1 MKRIEFIKSSA
12 LLAFSGSLL
21 NFQKADTG
29 LTNWAGNLRYHAK
42 QVVYPTT
49 VDELR
54 KAVLEIKQGK
64 ALGSKHS
71 FNTVADTTETLIS
84 TSKLNKVISLDTVKG
99 LVWAEGGIKYG
110 DLGLWIDQRGYAIH
124 NLASLPHIS
133 VAGACATATHGSGGT
148 TGNLSTAVEA
158 IEIMKADGTLMMFDK
173 SNPKFYGAV
182 VNIGALGIV
191 TKVALKVYP
200 RFEVTQEVYEN
211 LPMSALKGNIDTI
224 FGLGY
229 SVSMF
234 THWLDQN
241 INQLWVKK
249 KVEGTFKPGPKTI
262 LGATAATTN
271 LHPIKLNSP
280 INCTDQ
286 MGVPGPWYE
295 RLPHFKMGFT
305 PSNGAEL
312 QSEFFVPRKHA
323 YEALLA
329 LEKLH
334 PEVSPILFVTEIRS
348 IAADELWLSPA
359 YKQDVIAFH
368 FTWKPETEKVMAV
381 LPKVEAALKPFNYMP
396 HWGKIFTIAPA
407 DLQSRYPKFKDFVA
421 LAKEMDPAGKWKNG
435 FLERNIYS

>member
-158 IEIMKADGTLMMFDK
+158 IEIMKADGTLMMFD
-173 SNPKFYGAV
+173 
-182 VNIGALGIV
+182 
-191 TKVALKVYP
+191 
-200 RFEVTQEVYEN
+200 
-211 LPMSALKGNIDTI
+211 
-224 FGLGY
+224 
-229 SVSMF
+229 
-234 THWLDQN
+234 
-241 INQLWVKK
+241 
-249 KVEGTFKPGPKTI
+249 
-262 LGATAATTN
+262 
-271 LHPIKLNSP
+271 
-280 INCTDQ
+280 
-286 MGVPGPWYE
+286 
-295 RLPHFKMGFT
+295 
-305 PSNGAEL
+305 
-312 QSEFFVPRKHA
+312 
-323 YEALLA
+323 
-329 LEKLH
+329 
-334 PEVSPILFVTEIRS
+334 
-348 IAADELWLSPA
+348 
-359 YKQDVIAFH
+359 
-368 FTWKPETEKVMAV
+368 
-381 LPKVEAALKPFNYMP
+381 
-396 HWGKIFTIAPA
+396 
-407 DLQSRYPKFKDFVA
+407 
-421 LAKEMDPAGKWKNG
+421 
-435 FLERNIYS
+435 